1 MSGNRP
7 PGLQFRLLRPEDSLT
22 ELTSLLHRA
31 YSGLAEMGFRYLA
44 SHQSEEVTAERV
56 ATGECVVGVLDGRLV
71 ATITLVPAGV
81 LNGTPWYERPDVA
94 VIKQLAVEPVLQSR
108 GIGSSLMDR
117 MERRAAEWGA
127 AEVAVDTAEG
137 AEHLI
142 RWYEQRGY
150 RHVGYADFRPTTNYR
165 SVVLSLALRS
175 TTDREGRVS

>member
-1 MSGNRP
+1 MPTLSPPTLTEKKAVLGDIRHSCRAISSGPGCRPGRVPERPESTRRMSSNLP

-81 LNGTPWYERPDVA
+81 LNGTPWYEHPGVA
-94 VIKQLAVEPVLQSR
+94 VIKQLAVEPALQSR
-108 GIGSSLMDR
+108 GIRSALMDR
-117 MERRAAEWGA
+117 M
-127 AEVAVDTAEG
+127 
-137 AEHLI
+137 
-142 RWYEQRGY
+142 
-150 RHVGYADFRPTTNYR
+150 
-165 SVVLSLALRS
+165 
-175 TTDREGRVS
+175 